1 MIFTKLLDSKWN
13 LFWTL
18 FHMGMGVICVF
29 TPWFLIGWFY
39 FILGV
44 HFLKGIQ
51 EMGKGRFFYFLA
63 MMIYLISFELL
74 DRMAKTSP
82 FIPYEVGKYF
92 MLITSL
98 VALFFYGKKNNVAM
112 IMAFLL
118 VPALF
123 YDLSEK
129 RQFFDLINYFFAP
142 FAAAIG
148 IAVFYKQKVS
158 EQQLAG
164 IFRLIWLTSLS
175 ALVYSYIKTP
185 DFEAIDFGLSA
196 NFDTTGGAASNQV
209 STVFGVG
216 MFLTFYAVINRSRFS
231 GFVIL
236 DILIL
241 FAFAFQGLLSFSR
254 GGMLIGMLCM
264 LIYYFFAYT
273 GAKSRLNARSL
284 LLLLLVVAAGFIA
297 FRVADQITGGK
308 LLLRYK
314 GETKGTLLGAKE
326 KSLDVITS
334 GRLSIFTEDIELW
347 QRNPILGVGVGASP
361 YVRFKDRRVAAHIEF
376 SRLLAEHGIPG
387 ILFFLLLLFLY
398 YSLWRDPSFKPNRNL
413 FLALFI
419 MAFLT
424 TFHAAMRTFISPVF
438 FILAVLQVTPVVT
451 SKKRIA

>member
-1 MIFTKLLDSKWN
+1 MVFTKLLDPKWN
-13 LFWTL
+13 LFWTI
-18 FHMGMGVICVF
+18 FHVGIGISSVF
-29 TPWFLIGWFY
+29 TPWVLIGWFY
-39 FILGV
+39 FILAF

-63 MMIYLISFELL
+63 MMFYLISFELL

-92 MLITSL
+92 MLLTSL
-98 VALFFYGKKNNVAM
+98 VALFFYGKKNNVAL

-123 YDLSEK
+123 YDISGK

-142 FAAAIG
+142 FAVAIG
-148 IAVFYKQKVS
+148 IAVFYKRNIS

-164 IFRLIWLTSLS
+164 IFRMIWLTSLA
-175 ALVYSYIKTP
+175 ALVFSYIRTP
-185 DFEAIDFGLSA
+185 DFEDINFGLSA

-216 MFLTFYAVINRSRFS
+216 IFLTFYAVINRLKFS
-231 GFVIL
+231 GFLITDV
-236 DILIL
+236 LIL

-254 GGMLIGMLCM
+254 GGMLIGLLCM
-264 LIYYFFAYT
+264 LVYYFSPYS
-273 GAKSRLNARSL
+273 GGKSRLNPKSIL
-284 LLLLLVVAAGFIA
+284 MLLLVAVAGFIA
-297 FRVADQITGGK
+297 FRVADQITGGQ

-314 GETKGTLLGAKE
+314 GETQGTLLGAKE

-334 GRLSIFTEDIELW
+334 GRVSIFTEDIELW
-347 QRNPILGVGVGASP
+347 QENPVLGVGVGASP
-361 YVRFKDRRVAAHIEF
+361 YVRFKDRRVAAHVEF

-387 ILFFLLLLFLY
+387 ILFFLLLVALY
-398 YSLWRDPSFKPNRNL
+398 YTLWKDPAFRPNRNL

-419 MAFLT
+419 MAFAT
-424 TFHAAMRTFISPVF
+424 TFHAAMRTFVSPVF

-451 SKKRIA
+451 PKKRIA